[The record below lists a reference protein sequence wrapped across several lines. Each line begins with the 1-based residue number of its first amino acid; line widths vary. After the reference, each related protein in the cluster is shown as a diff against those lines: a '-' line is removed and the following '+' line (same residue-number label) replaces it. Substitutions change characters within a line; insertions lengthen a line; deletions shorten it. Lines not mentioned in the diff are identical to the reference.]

1 MNQATLLQPT
11 AGLKAVIQRLV
22 AAGHPAFAVG
32 GAVRDS
38 LRGERVGDWDVAT
51 AAHPEVVQ
59 SLFPV
64 TFPIGVEHGTV
75 GVRAEGETIEVT
87 TFRTDVATDGRH
99 AEVRFGA
106 TLEEDLERRDFTINA
121 IAWDLE
127 NDTVIDPFDGRS
139 DLEAGVLRAVGE
151 PDRRFPEDY
160 LRVLRAFRFAVRFGL
175 EIEPETERALEP
187 HAAGVVHLSGE
198 RVRDELLK
206 TLAECRSVSSVL
218 DMWRQY
224 GVMALLFP
232 ELAVCFGVEQNV
244 YHADDVGVH
253 TLLVAD
259 NVHPRRPFLRV
270 VALCHDLGKPMAREV
285 HPDTG
290 DWTFPQHEVPSVRL
304 TRQALRR
311 LKFSRREVARAVH
324 LVRVHMDLPPPDAS
338 DAAIRRWIRR
348 VGEEHLWD
356 LYRLQLADWRGNRKR
371 AERSP
376 TPIVDLYHHARRVL
390 KQQTALRVEDLAID
404 GNDLV
409 AMGLAPGPEFGQTLE
424 WLLEQVIEQ
433 PALNTRETLLEM
445 VREQTGLQP
454 VDHT

>member
-1 MNQATLLQPT
+1 MSMKQASLLQPT
-11 AGLKAVIQRLV
+11 AGLTAVVQRLK
-22 AAGHPAFAVG
+22 AADHPAYAVG

-38 LRGERVGDWDVAT
+38 LRGGLIGDWDVAT

-75 GVRAEGETIEVT
+75 GVRIEGETIEVT
-87 TFRTDVATDGRH
+87 TFRTDIATDGRH

-106 TLEEDLERRDFTINA
+106 TLEEDLARRDFTVNA
-121 IAWDLE
+121 IAWDPE
-127 NDTVIDPFDGRS
+127 SDTLVDPFGGRA
-139 DLEAGVLRAVGE
+139 DLEAGVLRAVGD
-151 PDRRFPEDY
+151 PDLRFPEDY
-160 LRVLRAFRFAVRFGL
+160 LRVLRGFRFAIRL
-175 EIEPETERALEP
+175 ELRVDPDTERALER
-187 HAAGVVHLSGE
+187 HATGVVRLSGE

-206 TLAECRSVSSVL
+206 TLTECRSASAVL
-218 DMWRQY
+218 GMWRRY

-232 ELAVCFGVEQNV
+232 ELAVCFGVEQNA
-244 YHADDVGVH
+244 YHADDVGTH

-285 HPDTG
+285 HPETG
-290 DWTFPQHEVPSVRL
+290 DWTFPQHEVTGARL

-311 LKFSRREVARAVH
+311 LKFSRREVVRAEH
-324 LVRVHMDLPPPDAS
+324 LVRMHMDLPPPDVS

-356 LYRLQLADWRGNRKR
+356 LYRLHLADWRGNRKR
-371 AERSP
+371 AERPP

-404 GNDLV
+404 GNDL
-409 AMGLAPGPEFGQTLE
+409 AAIGLAPGPKLGQTLD
-424 WLLEQVIEQ
+424 WLLEQVVED
-433 PALNTRETLLEM
+433 PALNTRDILLEM
-445 VREQTGLQP
+445 VRA
-454 VDHT
+454 